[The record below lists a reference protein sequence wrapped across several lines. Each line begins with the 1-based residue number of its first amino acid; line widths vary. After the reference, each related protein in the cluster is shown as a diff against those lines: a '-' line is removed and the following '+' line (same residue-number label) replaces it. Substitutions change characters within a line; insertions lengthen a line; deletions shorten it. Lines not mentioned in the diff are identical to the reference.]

1 MLLSKYSTLSQSFIL
16 YNQGEKRQPFYS
28 LRHFY
33 NRLFPHSL
41 PVSNTFSIHRISQKT
56 SQKKVCIF
64 IFQSFDSCP
73 SFLIFEIFDPLFS
86 RNSWIPNSSSFFLL
100 LDSVTSFIVNFF
112 PHSNIPPPIKCD
124 QWYFLIHSLYATA
137 TTPAP
142 WPPPSPFVFVAFSFR
157 RLYAAKWH
165 NFDGR
170 L

>member
-1 MLLSKYSTLSQSFIL
+1 MK
-16 YNQGEKRQPFYS
+16 S

-41 PVSNTFSIHRISQKT
+41 LSHTFSIHRISQKT

-64 IFQSFDSCP
+64 IFQSFDSCS

-142 WPPPSPFVFVAFSFR
+142 WPPFHRLLFSWPFLFVVCTQQSDTILMDDCNSIKTILESR
-157 RLYAAKWH
+157 TKCCRKVCCL
-165 NFDGR
+165 